1 MGDFKQ
7 KKEKRTGFC
16 NQVEGI
22 EDGLVTEMG
31 RFWGLDNY
39 LGMDFAGFFQE
50 EAEPPWQEPRRNEK
64 KYSRE
69 SFKTRSFYY
78 TCTRTGRF
86 ISTVSIHVGAVKY
99 KICYELFCLRG
110 DW

>member
-7 KKEKRTGFC
+7 KKEKRTGIC

-50 EAEPPWQEPRRNEK
+50 EAEPP
-64 KYSRE
+64 
-69 SFKTRSFYY
+69 
-78 TCTRTGRF
+78 
-86 ISTVSIHVGAVKY
+86 
-99 KICYELFCLRG
+99 
-110 DW
+110 